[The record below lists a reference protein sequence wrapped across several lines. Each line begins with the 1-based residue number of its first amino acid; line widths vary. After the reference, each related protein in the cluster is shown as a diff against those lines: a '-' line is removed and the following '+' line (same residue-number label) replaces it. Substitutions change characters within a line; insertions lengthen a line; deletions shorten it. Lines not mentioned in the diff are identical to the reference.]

1 MIRSLLI
8 FSFFSFIVL
17 AAPCEQTE
25 SKTLKQIETYL
36 NQLPRIKASFQQST
50 NDAPA
55 ILGTLYIDKKN
66 GYMHI
71 DYPSLQQKII
81 IRNGTLYLAD
91 ATDKSVQDIS
101 TANTPA
107 GLLLQK
113 NIQFN
118 NTIHVLKFNELDE
131 TAFIT
136 LASTKTG
143 EDGCMKIELMVKPFI
158 KIKGW
163 IIFDQQGNEI
173 HIDITKFEAGLT
185 LDTKL
190 FDRPTF

>member
-1 MIRSLLI
+1 MMRSILI
-8 FSFFSFIVL
+8 FSFCSLIVF
-17 AAPCEQTE
+17 AAPCEQKE
-25 SKTLKQIETYL
+25 SSTLQQIETYL
-36 NQLPRIKASFQQST
+36 NQLPRIKASFQQRT
-50 NDAPA
+50 NDTPT

-66 GYMHI
+66 GCMHI

-91 ATDKSVQDIS
+91 ATDKSVQDINAS
-101 TANTPA
+101 NTPA
-107 GLLLQK
+107 GLLLQN

-118 NTIHVLKFNELDE
+118 NTVHVLKFNELDN
-131 TAFIT
+131 TAYVT

-143 EDGCMKIELMVKPFI
+143 DEGCMEIEFILKPFI
-158 KIKGW
+158 KINGW

-185 LDTKL
+185 LDKKL
-190 FDRPTF
+190 FDRPQF

>member
-1 MIRSLLI
+1 MMRSI
-8 FSFFSFIVL
+8 FIFAFLSCIAFTK
-17 AAPCEQTE
+17 PCVQKENNML
-25 SKTLKQIETYL
+25 SQIEVYL
-36 NQLPRIKASFQQST
+36 NQLPTIKAAFQQST
-50 NDAPA
+50 NGAPA

-66 GYMHI
+66 GYTHI

-91 ATDKSVQDIS
+91 ATDKTVQDIDA
-101 TANTPA
+101 ANTPA

-118 NTIHVLKFNELDE
+118 HTVHVLKFSETNE
-131 TAFIT
+131 TAHIT

-143 EDGCMKIELMVKPFI
+143 DEGSMTIEFLLKPFL

-163 IIFDQQGNEI
+163 VIFDQQGNEI
-173 HIDITKFEAGLT
+173 HVDITKFEAGLN
-185 LDTKL
+185 LDKKL
-190 FDRPTF
+190 FDRPEF